1 MMRSVITINNVVIK
15 VIALYVAICAVVFG
29 TYLSLTY
36 YEKFYATESLQ
47 NGQIKQPTRKLLKP
61 HAIVLYAV

>member
-1 MMRSVITINNVVIK
+1 MRSVITMNNVVIK
-15 VIALYVAICAVVFG
+15 VTALYVAICTVVFG

-36 YEKFYATESLQ
+36 YETFYAAESLQ

-61 HAIVLYAV
+61 HATVLYAV